1 MALVAALACTTAA
14 WAADDDVL
22 PADANAQALAMRN
35 AKSMQGGGPLDPGAG
50 AMADGMGSVSVD
62 GREFGLHGNAG
73 LRAGA
78 LVPDGAGDYVWIGSG
93 KPIAMPSAE
102 MEGARE
108 MRLKVRELA
117 AQLFEAGKGELA
129 GGVTMPASFVN
140 QDNLDSSS
148 SFGRYIA
155 EQLFYELNQLGVPV
169 REYRTMGRIM
179 TRPQDGEFALTR
191 RMEEAAPVPTAGLV
205 LTGTYYF
212 DKHAVFV
219 NARLYRPL
227 DGMVLRTQPGLRP
240 DARDP
245 DHAQA
250 WLGHAPAPS
259 RDRGQVPGQ
268 AQGRDQPGIHART
281 GRPALEGRRHEHQS
295 LRRGG
300 LRGLCALGLRRAGF
314 RLRRQRA
321 PRHGLPREFAQLPR
335 PWPPLSDRGPLRAG
349 ARDVPARV
357 GHGARHQPAQTPGQ

>member
-1 MALVAALACTTAA
+1 MRRFISCAAIMALVASLACTTAA
-14 WAADDDVL
+14 WAADDEAL
-22 PADANAQALAMRN
+22 PMDANAQALAMRN
-35 AKSMQGGGPLDPGAG
+35 AGSMHGGGPLDPGAG
-50 AMADGMGSVSVD
+50 AMADGMGAVSVD
-62 GREFGLHGNAG
+62 GREYGLHGNAG

-78 LVPDGAGDYVWIGSG
+78 LVPDGAGDYVWIGTD
-93 KPIAMPSAE
+93 KPIALPSAE

-108 MRLKVRELA
+108 LRLKVRELA
-117 AQLFEAGKGELA
+117 SQLFEAGKDELA

-227 DGMVLRTQPGLRP
+227 DGMVLRTANL
-240 DARDP
+240 
-245 DHAQA
+245 
-250 WLGHAPAPS
+250 
-259 RDRGQVPGQ
+259 V
-268 AQGRDQPGIHART
+268 
-281 GRPALEGRRHEHQS
+281 
-295 LRRGG
+295 
-300 LRGLCALGLRRAGF
+300 F
-314 RLRRQRA
+314 
-321 PRHGLPREFAQLPR
+321 
-335 PWPPLSDRGPLRAG
+335 
-349 ARDVPARV
+349 
-357 GHGARHQPAQTPGQ
+357 AQTPVTLTMLKRGSGMRLRQAEIEVKSLAKLKDETSLEFMLEQEDLH

>member
-1 MALVAALACTTAA
+1 MKQLIFCAAIMALVAALACTTAA
-14 WAADDDVL
+14 WADDDGL
-22 PADANAQALAMRN
+22 PMDATARQLAMRN
-35 AKSMQGGGPLDPGAG
+35 AGAMDGGGPLDPGAG
-50 AMADGMGSVSVD
+50 AMADGMGDVSVD
-62 GREFGLHGNAG
+62 GRQYGLHGNAG

-108 MRLKVRELA
+108 LRLKVRELA
-117 AQLFEAGKGELA
+117 TQLFEAGKDQLA

-179 TRPQDGEFALTR
+179 TRAQDGEFALTR

-227 DGMVLRTQPGLRP
+227 DGMVLRTANL
-240 DARDP
+240 
-245 DHAQA
+245 
-250 WLGHAPAPS
+250 
-259 RDRGQVPGQ
+259 V
-268 AQGRDQPGIHART
+268 
-281 GRPALEGRRHEHQS
+281 
-295 LRRGG
+295 
-300 LRGLCALGLRRAGF
+300 F
-314 RLRRQRA
+314 
-321 PRHGLPREFAQLPR
+321 
-335 PWPPLSDRGPLRAG
+335 
-349 ARDVPARV
+349 
-357 GHGARHQPAQTPGQ
+357 AQTPVTLTMLKRGSGMRLRQAEIEVKSLAKLKDETSLEFMLEQEDLH

>member
-1 MALVAALACTTAA
+1 MRRFIFCAATMALVAALACTTAA
-14 WAADDDVL
+14 RAADDDAL
-22 PADANAQALAMRN
+22 PVDANAQALAMRN
-35 AKSMQGGGPLDPGAG
+35 AASMHGGGPLDPGAG

-108 MRLKVRELA
+108 LRLKVRELA

-179 TRPQDGEFALTR
+179 TRAQDGEFALTR

-227 DGMVLRTQPGLRP
+227 DGMVLRTANL
-240 DARDP
+240 
-245 DHAQA
+245 
-250 WLGHAPAPS
+250 
-259 RDRGQVPGQ
+259 V
-268 AQGRDQPGIHART
+268 
-281 GRPALEGRRHEHQS
+281 
-295 LRRGG
+295 
-300 LRGLCALGLRRAGF
+300 F
-314 RLRRQRA
+314 
-321 PRHGLPREFAQLPR
+321 
-335 PWPPLSDRGPLRAG
+335 
-349 ARDVPARV
+349 
-357 GHGARHQPAQTPGQ
+357 AQTPVTLTMLKRGSGMRLRQAEIEVKSLAKLKDETSLEFMLEQEDLH